1 MAFRYMTIF
10 TILILLI
17 FEHGM
22 SFHLLMS
29 SIISFSMFYNF
40 HYTGLSNLC
49 LGSFPGIF
57 TLVRIIINEVIFLV
71 SLSMNLLFIE
81 KLLIFVCWFY
91 ILLLCW
97 KCLSDLR
104 VFLVDPLESFKY
116 RIRSSTS
123 RDNWTSS
130 FLVISLLF
138 LYFALLLW
146 LRFQALYWVKVVVV
160 ENFCLIC
167 DFRGNAS
174 SFSSFSTKWW
184 L

>member
-71 SLSMNLLFIE
+71 SLSMNLLFVYRKATDFCMLILYPAT
-81 KLLIFVCWFY
+81 LLKVFIRS
-91 ILLLCW
+91 
-97 KCLSDLR
+97 KSLSGRPFR
-104 VFLVDPLESFKY
+104 VF
-116 RIRSSTS
+116 
-123 RDNWTSS
+123 
-130 FLVISLLF
+130 
-138 LYFALLLW
+138 
-146 LRFQALYWVKVVVV
+146 
-160 ENFCLIC
+160 
-167 DFRGNAS
+167 
-174 SFSSFSTKWW
+174 
-184 L
+184 